1 MQKMQQSA
9 LQEIGEISN
18 LRPDTIEQKLRTFES
33 FGIHRT
39 GSKADDLTS
48 EWLAEELKDLGIES
62 SIDTYQFPLFEYREA
77 YLQVGET
84 RIKGIPMFCLLYTSP
99 SPRD

>member
-1 MQKMQQSA
+1 MRGENPLYRVYFTSACISLIVNYTSSMSNSMPAKMQQSA

-18 LRPDTIEQKLRTFES
+18 LRPDIIEQKLRTFES

-62 SIDTYQFPLFEYREA
+62 
-77 YLQVGET
+77 
-84 RIKGIPMFCLLYTSP
+84 
-99 SPRD
+99 

>member
-1 MQKMQQSA
+1 MSNLIPANMQKMQQSA

-18 LRPDTIEQKLRTFES
+18 LRPDTIEQKIRTFES
-33 FGIHRT
+33 FGIHQT

-62 SIDTYQFPLFEYREA
+62 SIDT
-77 YLQVGET
+77 
-84 RIKGIPMFCLLYTSP
+84 
-99 SPRD
+99 